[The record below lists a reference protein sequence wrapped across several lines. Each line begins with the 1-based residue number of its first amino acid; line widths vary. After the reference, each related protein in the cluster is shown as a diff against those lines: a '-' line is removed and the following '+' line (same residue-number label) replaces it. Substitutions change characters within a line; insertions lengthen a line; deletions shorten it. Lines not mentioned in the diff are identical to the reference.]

1 MINNLSELAQNDDNQ
16 PEIDPN
22 MKIEKPAVR
31 TPDVDKHIEVPVA
44 ANRLDAEGNMISR
57 EEWLELNGHK
67 ETITKQIVQ
76 AAELQEARDTNLNY
90 YESLISGE
98 DLIGDP
104 TDTDLLKSNS
114 HDVKKFVLPESII
127 PPPPVN
133 PPPLMNVPK
142 LQVSVKVDPS
152 VHERIKQ
159 AAKLNGMT
167 NSEIYQA
174 GAIMFLENLKP

>member
-67 ETITKQIVQ
+67 ETIAKQIVQ

-104 TDTDLLKSNS
+104 SP
-114 HDVKKFVLPESII
+114 DVKKIVLPESII